1 MGLQGGEF
9 QVPQEE
15 GGGVTEWEG
24 AAQAAEVIKA
34 VAVVLCPAISRQA
47 HAATSLDARR
57 CIICLAAA
65 LIRHQHHPWLVQ
77 VGLVDHCCGWLQG
90 HDRGEAGADSS
101 DDMRPS
107 EAHASELRSKVPVQA
122 VQLLLQL
129 QAEAQGDTG
138 R

>member
-1 MGLQGGEF
+1 MGLQGDEF
-9 QVPQEE
+9 QVPQED

-77 VGLVDHCCGWLQG
+77 VGLVDHCCRWLHG
-90 HDRGEAGADSS
+90 HDSAEAG
-101 DDMRPS
+101 DDGDDLSPS
-107 EAHASELRSKVPVQA
+107 EAHASELRSNVPVQA

-129 QAEAQGDTG
+129 QAETQGDTG